1 MSPESPGGV
10 TPNDRPPLELRVF
23 GSVELSGSDG
33 AEAILVQ
40 PKRVA
45 LLTYL
50 VLARPRGFHRRDR
63 LVSLFWPEHST
74 DSARAALRKALYAI
88 RQAIGESAL
97 VSRGDEEIGVNRSA
111 VWCDALEFDAAVAR
125 NDLAAA
131 YELYRAELLESFF
144 ADAPG
149 FERWLESE
157 RQRYR
162 EAAATAAWTLAERHE
177 SSHELTLA
185 ARWARRVAAL
195 APSDERALR
204 RVLML
209 LDRAGDRAGALR
221 VYEEFAARLRA
232 DYQVEP
238 SAETMALVR
247 RLRAS

>member
-1 MSPESPGGV
+1 MSPESSGGL
-10 TPNDRPPLELRVF
+10 TPTERPPLELRVF
-23 GSVELSGSDG
+23 GSVELSGSEG

-63 LVSLFWPEHST
+63 LVSLFWPEHSA
-74 DSARAALRKALYAI
+74 DSARAALRKAVYAI
-88 RQAIGESAL
+88 RQSIGHVL
-97 VSRGDEEIGVNRSA
+97 VSRGDEELGVNRNA
-111 VWCDALEFDAAVAR
+111 LWCDALEFDAAIER
-125 NDLAAA
+125 NDLATA

-149 FERWLESE
+149 FERWLELE

-162 EAAATAAWTLAERHE
+162 DAAANAAWTLAERHE
-177 SSHELTLA
+177 SSQELTLA

-209 LDRAGDRAGALR
+209 LDRAGDRAGAVR

>member
-1 MSPESPGGV
+1 MSRDSAAPDVRTE
-10 TPNDRPPLELRVF
+10 RPPLELRVF
-23 GSVELSGSDG
+23 GPVELSGSDR
-33 AEAILVQ
+33 AETLLVQ

-45 LLTYL
+45 LLAYL

-63 LVSLFWPEHST
+63 LVALFWPEHSP
-74 DSARAALRKALYAI
+74 DSARAALRKAIYAV
-88 RQAIGESAL
+88 RQVVGDDVLA
-97 VSRGDEEIGVNRSA
+97 SRGDEELGVNRDA
-111 VWCDALEFDAAVAR
+111 LWCDAVEFDAAIMR
-125 NDLAAA
+125 DDLAAA
-131 YELYRAELLESFF
+131 YELYRAELLEGFF

-177 SSHELTLA
+177 SSRELTLA
-185 ARWARRVAAL
+185 ARWARRVATL

-209 LDRAGDRAGALR
+209 LERAGDRAGALR

-238 SAETMALVR
+238 SAETVALVR
-247 RLRAS
+247 RIRIP

>member
-1 MSPESPGGV
+1 MSLESPGGA
-10 TPNDRPPLELRVF
+10 TPTERPLLELRLF
-23 GSVELSGSDG
+23 GSVELSGSEG

-63 LVSLFWPEHST
+63 LVSLFWPEHSA
-74 DSARAALRKALYAI
+74 DSARAALRKALYTI
-88 RQAIGESAL
+88 RQAIGEDAL
-97 VSRGDEEIGVNRSA
+97 VSRGDEELGVNRQML
-111 VWCDALEFDAAVAR
+111 WCDALEFDAAVAR
-125 NDLAAA
+125 NDLATA
-131 YELYRAELLESFF
+131 YELYRAELLEAFF

-149 FERWLESE
+149 FERWLEVE

-162 EAAATAAWTLAERHE
+162 EAAATAAWTIAERHE

-209 LDRAGDRAGALR
+209 LDRAGDRAGAMR
-221 VYEEFAARLRA
+221 VYEDFAARLRA
-232 DYQVEP
+232 DYQMDP
-238 SAETMALVR
+238 SAETIALVR
-247 RLRAS
+247 RLRVS